1 VILLFGVFILLGFV
15 WSFLAS
21 REPRY
26 QGKSLSDWYKDY
38 CRPLRGRE
46 AYVDGKRRAEALAAI
61 RQIGTNALPYLLDI
75 AFDTNKDSSTHS
87 NLMVFASDVRTFF
100 GGTELVKPEL
110 LRREASPLIR
120 ELKPPARAL
129 LPLLQEK
136 LHSTNFVTNSF
147 SLYLFGGVGEGAQ
160 EVLPYLAAPL
170 KARRWAAISVALESI
185 EHLGP
190 TARGS
195 VPALVDFLADLKGTN
210 YVEGIFARVPAIT
223 SNNLSKAAATLRD
236 RWLYSTAGALAN
248 MGTNAAPAVP
258 LLQEFFETRTNINT
272 RAEIAFALCRIDPT
286 QTNALDYLVTSLQ
299 HRTNAWYSA
308 TRQLGELGPQA
319 RVAEPVLLEA
329 LGDTNESV
337 VAEAAVSLKK
347 IGVPAA
353 EFVPQLKA
361 GLNSKDQMKRFRAAQ
376 RVMSVAP
383 ADADAHRVLVLGA
396 TEAAS
401 PVRYLAVEELGKAGP
416 AAKDAIPALR
426 ELLKSNDRAL
436 ASAAA
441 EALKEIEAK
450 APDN

>member
-120 ELKPPARAL
+120 
-129 LPLLQEK
+129 
-136 LHSTNFVTNSF
+136 F

-383 ADADAHRVLVLGA
+383 ADADAHRVLVRAA
-396 TEAAS
+396 TETDS
-401 PVRYLAVEELGKAGP
+401 PVRYIAVEELAKAGP
-416 AAKDAIPALR
+416 AAKEAIPVLR